1 MLLDALE
8 LQKDK
13 PVMGPNR
20 ELEDALELVEDNPAM
35 ELNLE

>member
-20 ELEDALELVEDNPAM
+20 ELEDALELVEDNQAM
-35 ELNLE
+35 ELSLE